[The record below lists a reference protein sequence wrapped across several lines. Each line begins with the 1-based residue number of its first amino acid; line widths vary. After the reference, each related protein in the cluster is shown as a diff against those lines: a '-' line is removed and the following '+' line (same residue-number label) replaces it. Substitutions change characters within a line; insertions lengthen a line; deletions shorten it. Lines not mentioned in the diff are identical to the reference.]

1 MTEMIVVAHANSDER
16 RELCQVL
23 EESHYLTTP
32 MGSLTGLLKQLRM
45 SSCHA
50 VILDLDSLPVD
61 NRFIRELC
69 KEGPELCVIAI
80 SSRTFHPN
88 LEEAMRSHISACL
101 SKPVNMDE
109 LFYWLKS
116 ICGGKPS
123 SRASPQ
129 SSSD

>member
-1 MTEMIVVAHANSDER
+1 MTAMIGVVHANSDER

-23 EESHYLTTP
+23 EESHYQTTP
-32 MGSLTGLLKQLRM
+32 MDSLTGLLKQLRV
-45 SSCHA
+45 STCHA
-50 VILDLDSLPVD
+50 AILDLDSLPVD
-61 NRFIRELC
+61 NRFIKELC

-80 SSRTFHPN
+80 SSRTFHPE

-123 SRASPQ
+123 SMASHGA
-129 SSSD
+129 SID

>member
-1 MTEMIVVAHANSDER
+1 MTEMIVVVNANSDER
-16 RELCQVL
+16 GELCQVL
-23 EESHYLTTP
+23 EESHYQTTP
-32 MGSLTGLLKQLRM
+32 MGSLAGLLEQLRV
-45 SSCHA
+45 STYHA
-50 VILDLDSLPVD
+50 AILDLDSLPVD

-80 SSRTFHPN
+80 SSRSFHPE
-88 LEEAMRSHISACL
+88 LEEAMRNHISACL

-123 SRASPQ
+123 SMASLQ
-129 SSSD
+129 GSSH